1 MILGK
6 YIKDQKIKL
15 FFFTK
20 IFTFTF
26 LTWIFLFTSYAS
38 KINKTLDGIYN
49 VDSKLVERAYRLL
62 GKHKQKKRLNV
73 VCIKEELPNNEGF
86 EKKDI
91 SNHDDVAIRK
101 KKRLNGS
108 SLDKSKLYTEVI
120 DYDSGMFDGKHYHYE
135 KKWINKKDYDNIL
148 KRKRRINFMTLCKMK
163 YKGYGL
169 VVAIFLFLLLFGI
182 GLPILEFSGVKET
195 IRKSLIS
202 AAWWSPM
209 KYFGNKLASLL
220 TDFILDNIFIL
231 SYVVSIVMIAIVIV
245 ILVPRILRNNEKYKK
260 IKLTKE

>member
-1 MILGK
+1 
-6 YIKDQKIKL
+6 
-15 FFFTK
+15 
-20 IFTFTF
+20 
-26 LTWIFLFTSYAS
+26 
-38 KINKTLDGIYN
+38 LDGIYN

-62 GKHKQKKRLNV
+62 GKHKQKKRSNV

-101 KKRLNGS
+101 RKQSNRR
-108 SLDKSKLYTEVI
+108 SLDKTELYTEVI

-148 KRKRRINFMTLCKMK
+148 KRKRRINFVTLSKMK

-182 GLPILEFSGVKET
+182 GLPVLEFSGVKET
-195 IRKSLIS
+195 IGKSLS
-202 AAWWSPM
+202 NATWWLPM
-209 KYFGNKLASLL
+209 KDFGNKLASLL

-231 SYVVSIVMIAIVIV
+231 SYVVSIVMLAIVIV